1 MIFTYTP
8 SGSELSH
15 HGILGMKWG
24 VRRYQNKD
32 GSLTNAGKRHV
43 KENESQADKDARR
56 ERNKKIAKRVAIGA
70 AIVGGTILAVQ
81 MKRKLSLVSI
91 KEQLAAEKMLAKN
104 DVLKEQ
110 LPKKIT
116 PPPIPKTEN
125 PVNDIIRR
133 SNEAANGPKL
143 NFSKV
148 ETKKTETPKINLEFK
163 KQTPISQETQANTQ
177 KKLQEAQKKLSDFKF
192 RRAVQ
197 IDAKGNES
205 TIDVPVDKEGYARTF
220 AKSMSIGKS
229 QKEYDYYYNYMINK
243 LKHFPD

>member
-24 VRRYQNKD
+24 IRRYQNKD

-43 KENESQADKDARR
+43 KENESQTDKDARR

-81 MKRKLSLVSI
+81 MKRKLSLVGI
-91 KEQLAAEKMLAKN
+91 KELLAAEKMLAKN

-116 PPPIPKTEN
+116 PPPIPKTEV
-125 PVNDIIRR
+125 PRTEIPRTKVATTQVKRTSVPRTEVPRVTVTR
-133 SNEAANGPKL
+133 SNTSSEDSLERA
-143 NFSKV
+143 
-148 ETKKTETPKINLEFK
+148 KKNLERLK
-163 KQTPISQETQANTQ
+163 SVGQQGSSAVNNSDVDDY
-177 KKLQEAQKKLSDFKF
+177 LQSLLRKIK
-192 RRAVQ
+192 
-197 IDAKGNES
+197 I
-205 TIDVPVDKEGYARTF
+205 
-220 AKSMSIGKS
+220 
-229 QKEYDYYYNYMINK
+229 
-243 LKHFPD
+243 